1 MCVCVCVCVSIHPST
16 SRPPACVGEI
26 CLARALASH
35 SDITHLSS
43 HRRGYEPVAEPS
55 STALHQ
61 QQQQQQHDE
70 EGGQREQRR
79 QPPPP
84 LPAQAAD
91 DNDANNDTI
100 SPHAPTEET
109 SATALSSSQRC
120 CLLWYRARCPRGLSV
135 LLAILIALGVFT
147 AFGMV
152 IYHSVQSLQV
162 SRWLVDRLIG

>member
-1 MCVCVCVCVSIHPST
+1 M
-16 SRPPACVGEI
+16 
-26 CLARALASH
+26 ASH
-35 SDITHLSS
+35 SDIIHLSS

-55 STALHQ
+55 TARNHQQQ

-84 LPAQAAD
+84 LPAQAANEND
-91 DNDANNDTI
+91 DANDTI

-162 SRWLVDRLIG
+162 RSRWLIDRLIGCRAKGEAGGGRAVAPM